1 MPNSLW
7 PHGHQTPLSST
18 ISQNLL
24 KFMSIES
31 VMLSKHLILCCLL
44 LLPSIFPSIHLFQWV
59 RSLHQVAKILELQK
73 QFFQCIQSQFLIFR
87 SLMLSYMSLDLL
99 LIPSRMVGFFL
110 FFNFT
115 ILYWFCHIS
124 TWIRHRYTRVPHP
137 EPSSL
142 LPPHTIPLGHPSA
155 LAPSIQYHSTFIL
168 IRSENQF

>member
-73 QFFQCIQSQFLIFR
+73 QFFPCIQSQFLIFR

-142 LPPHTIPLGHPSA
+142 LPPHSIPLGFFWMIDVCWSWFTRNKAGPW
-155 LAPSIQYHSTFIL
+155 F
-168 IRSENQF
+168 